1 MMVGQR
7 PFRQPSPLFL
17 ASANVCRPLAD
28 AGKRPG
34 TKSLLVLFFRKEH
47 TSLKCLFFLNSKGAA
62 LHAPHPQE
70 EEISLLVSS
79 GFSQ

>member
-1 MMVGQR
+1 
-7 PFRQPSPLFL
+7 
-17 ASANVCRPLAD
+17 
-28 AGKRPG
+28 
-34 TKSLLVLFFRKEH
+34 LVLFFRKEH